1 MIGNIKYKMTTIT
14 NDTEGINYKIV
25 NPYNNSNRQIIISKN
40 IEGQNIAWNFNADQR
55 ENVMGKLHSK
65 MDQLFNLSKDNWY
78 KRIIYDD
85 FNSIEIIEMNAVEIQ
100 QYQQEMESKKNEYL
114 KHVKGGNK
122 VNQKD
127 NNMP

>member
-1 MIGNIKYKMTTIT
+1 MTTI
-14 NDTEGINYKIV
+14 NNHTENISYKIV
-25 NPYNNSNRQIIISKN
+25 PSFNNTHSQIIISKN
-40 IEGQNIAWNFNADQR
+40 IEGKNIAWNFNADQK
-55 ENVMGKLHSK
+55 EDVMGKLHSK
-65 MDQLFNLSKDNWY
+65 MDQLFNLSQDTWY

-85 FNSIEIIEMNAVEIQ
+85 FNSIEIIEMNAVEIK

-122 VNQKD
+122 VNQNN

>member
-14 NDTEGINYKIV
+14 NDTEDINYKIV
-25 NPYNNSNRQIIISKN
+25 NPYNNTNRQIIISKN

-55 ENVMGKLHSK
+55 EDVMGKLHSK

-100 QYQQEMESKKNEYL
+100 QYQQEMKRKKNEYL
-114 KHVKGGNK
+114 NHMKGESK

>member
-14 NDTEGINYKIV
+14 NDTEDINYKIV
-25 NPYNNSNRQIIISKN
+25 NPYNNTNRQIIISKN

-55 ENVMGKLHSK
+55 EDVMGKLHSK

-100 QYQQEMESKKNEYL
+100 QYQQEMKSKKNEYL
-114 KHVKGGNK
+114 NHMKGESK

>member
-14 NDTEGINYKIV
+14 NDTEDINYKIV
-25 NPYNNSNRQIIISKN
+25 NPYNNTNRQIIISKN

-55 ENVMGKLHSK
+55 EDVMGKLHSK

-100 QYQQEMESKKNEYL
+100 Q
-114 KHVKGGNK
+114 
-122 VNQKD
+122 
-127 NNMP
+127 